1 MAIFMITG
9 FYLALCSYTDIKYKR
24 INVIFSAIIGLIG
37 LISSICSL
45 FDLNYFHLNIY
56 GIGVNIHGISEHS
69 SFFTLAISLLI
80 SIFMLIISVL
90 TKGALGTG
98 DCIMSAVLA
107 CFLSPYHLISILI
120 YGFFFS
126 GIVALF
132 LLAKKHSRKD
142 TLCFAPF
149 LLISHICYFLLYTL

>member
-1 MAIFMITG
+1 MTIFILTG
-9 FYLALCSYTDIKYKR
+9 FYLTLCSYTDIKHKK
-24 INVIFSAIIGLIG
+24 INVMFSAIIGLIG

-45 FDLNYFHLNIY
+45 FDLNLFHLKIY
-56 GIGVNIHGISEHS
+56 GISINVHAVSEHS
-69 SFFTLAISLLI
+69 SFFALAISLLI
-80 SIFMLIISVL
+80 SIFMLIISIL

-132 LLAKKHSRKD
+132 FLAKKHSRKD